1 MAWPS
6 PQGMHHAQGQDEGLV
21 TQEFFPVSLLH
32 LGKGSRLVVTCV
44 GSLARGS
51 LPGEMKKV
59 LHSFLSLVT
68 SRISFVMLTILMATG
83 GTRQKSRIL
92 AGKGRGE
99 GLTSVPRPALGW

>member
-1 MAWPS
+1 M
-6 PQGMHHAQGQDEGLV
+6 
-21 TQEFFPVSLLH
+21 
-32 LGKGSRLVVTCV
+32 VTCV

-68 SRISFVMLTILMATG
+68 SRISFVMLTILPATG
-83 GTRQKSRIL
+83 GTRRKSRIL

-99 GLTSVPRPALGW
+99 GLTSVPRPALGWCGMKTPFSAFQGGVPHPLDSGN